1 MEDKFQGIRFGY
13 EEQDVEDLPSNA
25 ATIAADCDAAV
36 VVVGRDKEWETEG
49 QDIPMFELPGQ
60 QVRLIQGVSKICKR
74 VIVVVQ
80 TGIPVE
86 MTKWIDRVQGDL
98 TETALFFPI
107 GYGLSYTK
115 FALTPIDISTTILRR
130 ETRLTLTV
138 RVDNLGGFKG
148 PGRQTVIAWLA
159 PKGITTLQRPKKQVC
174 AFAKS
179 GSLISGESVK
189 VRLEID
195 VYAFGV
201 FDPEKSLWVVD
212 ANTQFDIL
220 VGMTAVDITPCWAVE
235 VPEEII
241 WIHRI

>member
-1 MEDKFQGIRFGY
+1 M
-13 EEQDVEDLPSNA
+13 
-25 ATIAADCDAAV
+25 
-36 VVVGRDKEWETEG
+36 
-49 QDIPMFELPGQ
+49 
-60 QVRLIQGVSKICKR
+60 
-74 VIVVVQ
+74 
-80 TGIPVE
+80 
-86 MTKWIDRVQGDL
+86 
-98 TETALFFPI
+98 
-107 GYGLSYTK
+107 SYTK